1 MSDVINIDDYRN
13 KTADSALNGI
23 AEIGDGDKEEID
35 KIASSIAE
43 KYIKRL
49 NETDHSFSFQ
59 GDPTQAELVQDK
71 INALRS
77 DLNNII
83 VSLIQEV
90 TEKSICVCF
99 LEKYRQHTLPA
110 ERLSRQLKLALDR

>member
-90 TEKSICVCF
+90 TEKSIRVCF
-99 LEKYRQHTLPA
+99 LEKYRQHILPA